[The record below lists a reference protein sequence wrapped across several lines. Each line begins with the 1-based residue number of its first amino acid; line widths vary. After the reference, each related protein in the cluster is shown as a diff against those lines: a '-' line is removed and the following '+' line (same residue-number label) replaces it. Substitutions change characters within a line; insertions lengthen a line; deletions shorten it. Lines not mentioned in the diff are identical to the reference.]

1 MMWKKT
7 VFFCLVISLHYIHS
21 FGVPLPAH
29 SVDLFIHRGIKA
41 TIMQNYDLAMTTF
54 DSLKTVSGEDPRPY
68 FYQAAA
74 LQARMMD
81 FEDYSEEDR
90 FLQLL
95 DQSAVLAEQWIKI
108 DSLSAMGYFFKGA
121 AISYRGFYYAQR
133 KNYFK
138 GLRDAI
144 VGIKHLNQ
152 AVKTDSSYYDAYLGI
167 GTYKYW
173 RSRLTKY
180 FKWLPFF
187 PDQRKEGIRLIEKA
201 VQHGRYGRDV
211 AINGLIWIEIDR
223 RNFVKAINLSRL
235 MQKKY
240 PGSRYFMW
248 PLAAAFFK
256 AGRFAE
262 AIEQYEKLIQSL
274 NSEKKNNHY
283 NEILCRNRIVE
294 AYQKIGNVEQACAV
308 AESALT
314 TSLNPQIRKRL
325 SGKLKKL
332 QKVLRECRDKKI
344 KPKDQ

>member
-1 MMWKKT
+1 MIWKRT
-7 VFFCLVISLHYIHS
+7 VLLCLFFSCYHFNSIGEPISRQ
-21 FGVPLPAH
+21 
-29 SVDLFIHRGIKA
+29 SVDTVIQRGIKA
-41 TIMQNYDLAMTTF
+41 TIMQKYNLAMATF
-54 DSLKTVSGEDPRPY
+54 DSLELLSANDPRPY

-74 LQARMMD
+74 LQAQMMD
-81 FEDYSEEDR
+81 FEDYSEEDL
-90 FLQLL
+90 FLRLL
-95 DQSAVLAEQWIKI
+95 DKSTVLAGTWLKI

-138 GLRDAI
+138 GLRDAV
-144 VGIKHLNQ
+144 VGIKYLNR
-152 AVKTDSSYYDAYLGI
+152 AVKTDSAYYDAYLGI

-187 PDQRKEGIRLIEKA
+187 PDQRKEGIKLIEKA

-223 RNFVKAINLSRL
+223 GNFAKAIYLSRL

-256 AGRFAE
+256 AGRFSE
-262 AIEQYEKLIQSL
+262 AIEQYKKLIQSFYG
-274 NSEKKNNHY
+274 EKKNNHY
-283 NEILCRNRIVE
+283 NEILCKYKIVK
-294 AYQKIGNVEQACAV
+294 AYQNIGNTERVCAV
-308 AESALT
+308 AESVFT

-325 SGKLKKL
+325 SSKLKNLK
-332 QKVLRECRDKKI
+332 KVLKKCRDKKI
-344 KPKDQ
+344 QSRVH